1 MKVREVMTKDV
12 ELIAK
17 DKTIKDAARM
27 MRDGGIGAIPVSNND
42 RLIGMITDRDIAV
55 SVVAEGKSADSTR
68 VEECM
73 TEKIKYC
80 FEDEDLREVVSQMDQ
95 LHVRRLPV
103 MNRDKRLV
111 GIISLGDLASAQRQ
125 TLGVR

>member
-1 MKVREVMTKDV
+1 MKVKEIMTPNV

-17 DKTIKDAARM
+17 EKTISEAARM
-27 MRDGGIGAIPVSNND
+27 MRDSGIGAIPVSNND
-42 RLIGMITDRDIAV
+42 RLVGMITDRDIAV
-55 SVVAEGKSADSTR
+55 GVVAEGKSADETR

-73 TEKIKYC
+73 SEHIKYC
-80 FEDEDLREVVSQMDQ
+80 FEDEDLQDVTSQMKK

-111 GIISLGDLASAQRQ
+111 GIISLGDLAASQRK
-125 TLGVR
+125 TLGV